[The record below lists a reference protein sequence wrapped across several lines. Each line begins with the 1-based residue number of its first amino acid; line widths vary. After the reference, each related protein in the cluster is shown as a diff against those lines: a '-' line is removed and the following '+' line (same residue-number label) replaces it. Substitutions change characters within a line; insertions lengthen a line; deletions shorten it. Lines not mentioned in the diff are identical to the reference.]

1 MDGSVAMVFKDNIPT
16 TYMGKNVYEGD
27 SQDLRFLDP
36 MGSIIG
42 LVAKGTKGKS
52 DESGFVIE
60 H

>member
-1 MDGSVAMVFKDNIPT
+1 MTDIINNVSFNIYLIT
-16 TYMGKNVYEGD
+16 VTLLQFIN
-27 SQDLRFLDP
+27 QFP